1 MTFWEKG
8 HYKTTNGSP
17 PVKKPEVMVPTVIMR
32 SLRAPPSRRTPQERP
47 THSCITDPKVQSQP
61 EDGPD
66 IGPKRIVIIL
76 L

>member
-32 SLRAPPSRRTPQERP
+32 SLRAPPPAELSKNAPHIP
-47 THSCITDPKVQSQP
+47 V
-61 EDGPD
+61 
-66 IGPKRIVIIL
+66 
-76 L
+76 